1 MLITK
6 TMVETAM
13 CLHPLHIINAF
24 DRNGYHGEIILTAQF
39 KGMTPN
45 GSFAYWVTFGGDGNC
60 EPAMCYV
67 CFNEAG
73 EFLADY

>member
-13 CLHPLHIINAF
+13 CLLPQTIINAF
-24 DRNGYHGEIILTAQF
+24 TRSGYYGEIILTAQF
-39 KGMTPN
+39 KGMTTT
-45 GSFAYWVTFGGDGNC
+45 GKFAYWVTFGGDDNC
-60 EPAMCYV
+60 EPVMCYV
-67 CFNEAG
+67 CFNDAG